1 MKKIIL
7 SSLFIVLLLLTQ
19 VTSTRTSPGK
29 YQQKPVAWNT
39 LEELVIRMTLAEKV
53 GQMTQAERGDLQK
66 GDIEKYFL
74 GSVLS
79 GGGSN
84 SGDNTPRGW
93 LRMVNGFVEESLK
106 TRLGIPVVYGIDAVH
121 GHNNAQGAVILPH
134 NIALGAIAAG
144 DQVRGAESAYTAGKI
159 TAQEM
164 IATGIRWTFAP
175 VLGVAQDPR
184 WGRTYESYSENA
196 SLVSILG
203 EYFIKGLQ
211 ENGAGACMKH
221 FLGEGQT
228 TDGRNQGNAILD
240 REGIDKILPPYRA
253 AINAGALSLMPSFS
267 SVNGIKMHQNKELLT
282 DLLKDEMKFKGFVV
296 SDWAAVRQLTGGSY
310 KMQIANA
317 INAGVDMCMAT
328 DGRENWLN
336 YIKFLTELAEEGTV
350 PMSRIND
357 AVTRILRFKQSIG
370 LFENPLIKQAG
381 EIGTAENRAAARA
394 IVSDSLV
401 LLRNEGNAMKKLS
414 ESKKILV
421 AGQGANDLGMQC
433 GGWTISWQGGHGRL
447 TKGTT
452 ILEGIQA
459 AVKGKASITYAESGE
474 IGDTFDAVIAVIGEE
489 PYAETQGDRSGNISI
504 RDKDKEMLKKA
515 YRYHCPVIVIMLS
528 GRPMNIGDEAKKWGA
543 FIAAWLPGTE
553 GGGVA
558 DVLFGGKSFVGRTPY
573 TWRKTINGEV
583 LYPFGAGL

>member
-7 SSLFIVLLLLTQ
+7 SSLLIALLLVTQ
-19 VTSTRTSPGK
+19 ISGTGISSGM

-39 LEELVIRMTLAEKV
+39 LEELVSKMTLAEKV
-53 GQMTQAERGDLQK
+53 GQMTQAERGNLHK

-84 SGDNTPRGW
+84 SGDNTPQGW
-93 LRMVNGFVEESLK
+93 LKMVNGFVEESLK
-106 TRLGIPVVYGIDAVH
+106 TRLGIPVIYGVDAVH
-121 GHNNAQGAVILPH
+121 GHNNVKDTVILPH

-144 DQVRGAESAYTAGKI
+144 NQVHGSQAAYTAGKI

-164 IATGIRWTFAP
+164 LATGLRWTFAP

-184 WGRTYESYSENA
+184 WGRTYESYSENVNI
-196 SLVSILG
+196 VSVMG
-203 EYFIKGLQ
+203 EYFIRGLQ
-211 ENGAGACMKH
+211 ENGGAACMKH

-228 TDGRNQGNAILD
+228 IDGRNQGNAILD
-240 REGIDKILPPYRA
+240 REGIEKILPPYRA
-253 AINAGALSLMPSFS
+253 AINAGAMSLMPSFS

-282 DLLKDEMKFKGFVV
+282 DLLKDEMGFKGFVV
-296 SDWAAVRQLTGGSY
+296 SDWAAVKQLTGGSY
-310 KMQIANA
+310 RRQIANA

-328 DGRENWLN
+328 DGRDNWITFISN
-336 YIKFLTELAEEGTV
+336 LTKLVEDGVV

-357 AVTRILRFKQSIG
+357 AVIRILRFKQSIG
-370 LFENPLIKQAG
+370 LFENPMIKQTGA
-381 EIGTAENRAAARA
+381 IGTAENRAAARA

-433 GGWTISWQGGHGRL
+433 GGWTITWQGGHGKI

-452 ILEGIQA
+452 ILEGIQE
-459 AVKGKASITYAESGE
+459 VTKGRATVTYSEK
-474 IGDTFDAVIAVIGEE
+474 GDFGGAFDAVIAVIGED

-504 RDKDKEMLKKA
+504 REKDLEMLKKA
-515 YRYHCPVIVIMLS
+515 YGYHCPVIVIMLS
-528 GRPMNIGDEAKKWGA
+528 GRPMNIGDEAKRWSA

-553 GGGVA
+553 GGGIA
-558 DVLFGGKSFVGRTPY
+558 DVIFGGKSFVGRTPY
-573 TWRKTINGEV
+573 TWRKTVNGEV